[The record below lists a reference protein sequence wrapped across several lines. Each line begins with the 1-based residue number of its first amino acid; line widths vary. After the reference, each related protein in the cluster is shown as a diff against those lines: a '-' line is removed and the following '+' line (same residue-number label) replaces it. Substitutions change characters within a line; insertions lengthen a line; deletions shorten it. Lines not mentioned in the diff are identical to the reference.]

1 MFLEGLESH
10 YVGLIWRRWLTYF
23 AEWFKQVIGISPYRY
38 VPQFH
43 IQIAKESP
51 WALSTFFFDF
61 AALFIEFGKVDGYPL
76 ICFINASPTILE

>member
-23 AEWFKQVIGISPYRY
+23 AEWFKQVMGISPYRY

-43 IQIAKESP
+43 I
-51 WALSTFFFDF
+51 
-61 AALFIEFGKVDGYPL
+61 
-76 ICFINASPTILE
+76 